1 LERFVTPAPPCVLAI
16 NVQKKLGDGKPIGTL
31 QDDLL
36 PDPVICRFPRFDVVI
51 ESIEQAQLLNKQRPE
66 LVECGGRAHGGV
78 EPRKV
83 SAGHNQLGNE
93 LASSAKTPDRI
104 VGHACPSSI

>member
-1 LERFVTPAPPCVLAI
+1 
-16 NVQKKLGDGKPIGTL
+16 VQKKPGDGQPIGTL

-36 PDPVICRFPRFDVVI
+36 PDPVICRFPRFDVLI

-66 LVECGGRAHGGV
+66 LVASGGRAHGGV

-83 SAGHNQLGNE
+83 ALRVERSARFVAVSCLMVARQ
-93 LASSAKTPDRI
+93 S
-104 VGHACPSSI
+104 